1 MADTTNNQA
10 PSMEDILASIRKI
23 IDDDEQ
29 KEGVESAPSD
39 APSQPSEDEV
49 FDLTE
54 VVEEEVVVEDARP
67 VGAEAQVEEDE
78 PLELT
83 ELVVEVEDVHVAPFD
98 DVEITAPA
106 GEDLAQAQDGGNL
119 EAQADSVAAAPVFVE
134 PEMPVAE
141 EAAPDDMPVAGHAP
155 EEDHSGAIAD
165 AVPEHAEPE
174 QREAEDTMSD
184 DGLISDQARSSAA
197 AALGNLARA
206 SERDPLDGVPQG
218 RPIEELVMEQLKP
231 MLSTWLDE
239 HLPAIVERI
248 VEREV
253 RYLSR
258 RLENDDKA

>member
-1 MADTTNNQA
+1 
-10 PSMEDILASIRKI
+10 MEDILASIRKI
-23 IDDDEQ
+23 IDEDEQ
-29 KEGVESAPSD
+29 KEGVESAPTD
-39 APSQPSEDEV
+39 APAQSAEDEV

-54 VVEEEVVVEDARP
+54 VVEEEAVP
-67 VGAEAQVEEDE
+67 AEAESEVEEDE

-83 ELVVEVEDVHVAPFD
+83 ELVVEAEEMPVQPVDDAED
-98 DVEITAPA
+98 TTLA
-106 GEDLAQAQDGGNL
+106 GKDLAQAQDGGDL
-119 EAQADSVAAAPVFVE
+119 EAQADSVAAAPVFAE

-141 EAAPDDMPVAGHAP
+141 EAVADNMPVAGHAP

-218 RPIEELVMEQLKP
+218 RPIEALVMEQLKP
-231 MLSTWLDE
+231 MLSNWLDE